1 MIQLKENDMTPEND
15 VKNTSFDLS
24 QEDIPQTPP
33 RILKQNKFSKS
44 EQESIFIYHIMV
56 AITCCMFIGIFVYL
70 YFNSE
75 SLTNMNFEN
84 TDDRGLYTETYVKNT
99 LVPTLKRSSIVTNPP
114 KDLDS
119 YISNVRAGIGASLII
134 EITMQNEINVKSFN
148 KEVYIHNLCSSSSFS
163 KLLSKLN
170 SITYIFNNTLGFQL
184 NSITLS
190 KDVCEKI

>member
-24 QEDIPQTPP
+24 QEDIPKTPP

-84 TDDRGLYTETYVKNT
+84 TDDHGLYTETYVKNT

-134 EITMQNEINVKSFN
+134 EITMQNETNIKSFN
-148 KEVYIHNLCSSSSFS
+148 KEAYIHNLCSSSSFS

>member
-1 MIQLKENDMTPEND
+1 MTPEND

-56 AITCCMFIGIFVYL
+56 AITCCMFIGIFIYL

-134 EITMQNEINVKSFN
+134 EITMQNEINIKSFN
-148 KEVYIHNLCSSSSFS
+148 KEAYIHNLCNSSSFS